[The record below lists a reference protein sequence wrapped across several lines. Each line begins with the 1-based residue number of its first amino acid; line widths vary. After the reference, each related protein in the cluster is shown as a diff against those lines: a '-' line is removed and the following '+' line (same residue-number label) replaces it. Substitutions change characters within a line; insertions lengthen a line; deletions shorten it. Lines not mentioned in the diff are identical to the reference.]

1 MPLPCVKTENRVK
14 DVDEALVQMIK
25 NEGSYH
31 LTPHYAKLLQRF
43 VDVSRKDQEFFAR
56 NACSVCCD
64 RCCKN
69 VNHLHLADI
78 IRYYFS
84 VPRMWFIPE
93 FEKARE
99 IEDKKSRDEPCKYY
113 SDLGCSLNR
122 RVRPLICAQYICDV
136 NVAQSVVGKRLLTIC
151 KAVRSAMEDLVELFH
166 IEIGKRDSE
175 RLEHVTKRLQL
186 YEDTLAEYEAF
197 RR

>member
-1 MPLPCVKTENRVK
+1 MPLPCVRTENRVK
-14 DVDEALVQMIK
+14 DIDEALVQLIK

-31 LTPHYAKLLQRF
+31 KTPHYARLLQRF
-43 VDVSRKDQEFFAR
+43 VIVSADEQEYFANTR
-56 NACSVCCD
+56 CGVCRD

-78 IRYYFS
+78 LRYYFS

-93 FEKARE
+93 FNKARE
-99 IEDKKSRDEPCKYY
+99 IEDKRSREEPCKYY
-113 SDLGCSLNR
+113 SELGCVLNR
-122 RVRPLICAQYICDV
+122 RVRPLICAQFICDED
-136 NVAQSVVGKRLLTIC
+136 AAPPVVGNKLLTVC
-151 KAVRSAMEDLVELFH
+151 KAVRSAMEDVVELFH
-166 IEIGKRDSE
+166 IEMGKCDSE

>member
-1 MPLPCVKTENRVK
+1 MPLPCVRTENRVK
-14 DVDEALVQMIK
+14 DIDEALVQLIK
-25 NEGSYH
+25 NEGSYRK
-31 LTPHYAKLLQRF
+31 TPYYARLLQRF
-43 VDVSRKDQEFFAR
+43 VIVSTDEQEYFANTR
-56 NACSVCCD
+56 CSVCRD

-78 IRYYFS
+78 LRYYFS

-93 FEKARE
+93 FNKARE
-99 IEDKKSRDEPCKYY
+99 IEDKRSREEPCKYY
-113 SDLGCSLNR
+113 SELGCVLNR
-122 RVRPLICAQYICDV
+122 RVRPLICAQFICDED
-136 NVAQSVVGKRLLTIC
+136 VALPVVGNKLLTVC
-151 KAVRSAMEDLVELFH
+151 KAVRSAMEDVVELFH
-166 IEIGKRDSE
+166 IEMGKCDSE